1 MMDNPSFASLA
12 DRIIEAL
19 EPLGLHVSSEP
30 MIAGGIKDGE
40 MPFDEDEFDFSDRE
54 EGEGV
59 EFGELIDALK
69 KDRAFVM
76 IHTTF
81 SFNNLVW
88 TDRILSP
95 ETYLTPELVAEMQE
109 MMPSRGDF
117 MKSEIESRLEGGEE
131 LDDIISD
138 LLNFEEET
146 ETEGDI

>member
-1 MMDNPSFASLA
+1 MTDNPSFASLA
-12 DRIIEAL
+12 DRITEAL
-19 EPLGLHVSSEP
+19 EPLGLHISSEP
-30 MIAGGIKDGE
+30 MIAGGIKDGDQ

-54 EGEGV
+54 DGV

-76 IHTTF
+76 IHATF

-109 MMPSRGDF
+109 MMPSRSDF
-117 MKSEIESRLEGGEE
+117 MKSEIASRLESGEE

>member
-12 DRIIEAL
+12 DRISEAL
-19 EPLGLHVSSEP
+19 EPLGLHLSSEP
-30 MIAGGIKDGE
+30 MVAGGIKNDDQ
-40 MPFDEDEFDFSDRE
+40 MPFDDVEGEFDFKED
-54 EGEGV
+54 GDHL
-59 EFGELIDALK
+59 GELIDALK
-69 KDRAFVM
+69 KDKAFAM

-109 MMPSRGDF
+109 MMPSRSDF
-117 MKSEIESRLEGGEE
+117 MKNEIASRLEGGEE

-138 LLNFEEET
+138 LLNFRE